1 VLANVLGLAFSNTR
15 GLSVPSFY
23 ILYALHSFPFRPL
36 ILSSFFFFFGSLS
49 FVSGAG
55 RSSPV
60 LVDGEN
66 ATTLT
71 VPHRKLLERGESFS
85 FFFSIFKYEFDFLG
99 PNFLLVWEC
108 IVWCQK
114 NGMEYCFCLAKIPS
128 IPSVFFGWLSH
139 LASRPISNPHFW

>member
-1 VLANVLGLAFSNTR
+1 VLANVFGLAFSNTR

-23 ILYALHSFPFRPL
+23 ILYALRSFPFRPL
-36 ILSSFFFFFGSLS
+36 ILSVFFFFWSLS

-85 FFFSIFKYEFDFLG
+85 FFFSISKYEFDFIGSKLSFGLG
-99 PNFLLVWEC
+99 MHCL
-108 IVWCQK
+108 VWCQRCTSMFSLGFGPPTSLSPSLK
-114 NGMEYCFCLAKIPS
+114 HTRRMEWNIV
-128 IPSVFFGWLSH
+128 SV
-139 LASRPISNPHFW
+139 